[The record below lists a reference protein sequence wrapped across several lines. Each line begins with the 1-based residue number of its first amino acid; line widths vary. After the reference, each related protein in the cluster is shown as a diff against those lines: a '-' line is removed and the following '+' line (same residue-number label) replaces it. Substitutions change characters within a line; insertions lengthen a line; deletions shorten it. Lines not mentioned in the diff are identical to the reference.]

1 MQVTT
6 SRDPSAKAR
15 RLGKALAS
23 FLSVPYANRGK
34 QSPGE
39 DDTWLVVVEDHGN
52 PRGLV
57 KRSNGVEEQLCFK
70 VALEPETARGR
81 SKKIVPVVTGR
92 AEEALPIAR
101 FFELEW
107 QEPLAHAPKR
117 ALVVA
122 SGQIDFVDEDALRSG
137 LTVDS
142 GALRNRSGQRYRAV
156 IVPSVS
162 VISHGALAK
171 LKALAAARG
180 RVVWLGRPPAMLEA
194 GSFRNA
200 APFREDLP
208 WALSEP
214 SGRLT
219 PAVLAAEGT
228 AAMFV

>member
-70 VALEPETARGR
+70 IVLEPAKGR
-81 SKKIVPVVTGR
+81 SKRLVPVVTGK

-107 QEPLAHAPKR
+107 QESLAHAPGR

-122 SGQIDFVDEDALRSG
+122 SGQIDFVDEDE
-137 LTVDS
+137 
-142 GALRNRSGQRYRAV
+142 
-156 IVPSVS
+156 
-162 VISHGALAK
+162 AK
-171 LKALAAARG
+171 FRLKIC
-180 RVVWLGRPPAMLEA
+180 
-194 GSFRNA
+194 
-200 APFREDLP
+200 
-208 WALSEP
+208 
-214 SGRLT
+214 
-219 PAVLAAEGT
+219 
-228 AAMFV
+228 